1 MKKNKK
7 IKNALCLLLSAVMCL
22 SLFGGTVFAE
32 EGAEGGTHIITGF
45 AGLNDSEKQIRP
57 SAGTKPSLEEL
68 LAQMP
73 ETLDV
78 YLDGSTELTSI
89 PVTWFCVGEDY
100 ETSDGYYFQ
109 FSPQWDENTYTL
121 SEDLELL
128 TDAPYI
134 GVFLS
139 SESDI
144 SLYSVTDIPN
154 ETAIFEFLV
163 KEMNFNNAVASGILA
178 NIYYES
184 TFDHLA
190 TGDNG
195 TSHGICQWHAARWD
209 ALTGW
214 CQENGYDP
222 NTLDGQ
228 LHYLQFELSNND
240 YRYLYNGKTI
250 SDYLRTLP
258 NTADGAYEAGRYWC
272 YYYEVPANRETV
284 SVTRGNL
291 ARNTYWPEYVY
302 SDVHFTDWF
311 SSDVVYVHDNQLM
324 TGYGDGS
331 TFGPYDYL
339 ARAQFALILH
349 RIENEPAVSTANP
362 FPDVAENAWYRNAVV
377 WVNETGIATGYSNG
391 NFGPADSITR
401 EQMAVMMYHYAQLKG
416 YDTSVTSDFSQYQ
429 DASSVSDFAIDAMRW
444 AVGNNIIT
452 GKYNETMLDP
462 QGRTTRAECATI
474 LTRFM
479 EQFADV

>member
-1 MKKNKK
+1 M
-7 IKNALCLLLSAVMCL
+7 
-22 SLFGGTVFAE
+22 
-32 EGAEGGTHIITGF
+32 
-45 AGLNDSEKQIRP
+45 
-57 SAGTKPSLEEL
+57 
-68 LAQMP
+68 
-73 ETLDV
+73 
-78 YLDGSTELTSI
+78 
-89 PVTWFCVGEDY
+89 
-100 ETSDGYYFQ
+100 
-109 FSPQWDENTYTL
+109 
-121 SEDLELL
+121 
-128 TDAPYI
+128 
-134 GVFLS
+134 
-139 SESDI
+139 
-144 SLYSVTDIPN
+144 
-154 ETAIFEFLV
+154 
-163 KEMNFNNAVASGILA
+163 
-178 NIYYES
+178 
-184 TFDHLA
+184 
-190 TGDNG
+190 
-195 TSHGICQWHAARWD
+195 
-209 ALTGW
+209 
-214 CQENGYDP
+214 
-222 NTLDGQ
+222 
-228 LHYLQFELSNND
+228 
-240 YRYLYNGKTI
+240 
-250 SDYLRTLP
+250 
-258 NTADGAYEAGRYWC
+258 
-272 YYYEVPANRETV
+272 PANRETV

-429 DASSVSDFAIDAMRW
+429 DASSVSDFAIDAMEW
-444 AVGNNIIT
+444 AVGNGIIT

>member
-121 SEDLELL
+121 SKDLELL

-163 KEMNFNNAVASGILA
+163 KEMGFNNAVASGILA
-178 NIYYES
+178 TIYYES
-184 TFDHLA
+184 T
-190 TGDNG
+190 
-195 TSHGICQWHAARWD
+195 
-209 ALTGW
+209 
-214 CQENGYDP
+214 
-222 NTLDGQ
+222 
-228 LHYLQFELSNND
+228 
-240 YRYLYNGKTI
+240 
-250 SDYLRTLP
+250 
-258 NTADGAYEAGRYWC
+258 
-272 YYYEVPANRETV
+272 
-284 SVTRGNL
+284 
-291 ARNTYWPEYVY
+291 
-302 SDVHFTDWF
+302 
-311 SSDVVYVHDNQLM
+311 
-324 TGYGDGS
+324 
-331 TFGPYDYL
+331 
-339 ARAQFALILH
+339 
-349 RIENEPAVSTANP
+349 
-362 FPDVAENAWYRNAVV
+362 
-377 WVNETGIATGYSNG
+377 
-391 NFGPADSITR
+391 
-401 EQMAVMMYHYAQLKG
+401 
-416 YDTSVTSDFSQYQ
+416 
-429 DASSVSDFAIDAMRW
+429 
-444 AVGNNIIT
+444 
-452 GKYNETMLDP
+452 
-462 QGRTTRAECATI
+462 
-474 LTRFM
+474 
-479 EQFADV
+479 